1 MHPMRRQVTVRLPE
15 SLLEKL
21 DREAALRRRKRSEVI
36 RLAVEQLV
44 DTTDREAPP
53 RPIDR
58 VRDLLG
64 SFESGIPDLG
74 QRHRDHLLARLRRGG

>member
-1 MHPMRRQVTVRLPE
+1 MERQITVRMPDRLVE
-15 SLLEKL
+15 RL
-21 DREAALRRRKRSEVI
+21 DREAVRRRRKRSEVI
-36 RLAVEQLV
+36 RLAVERYFEDSEEQPE
-44 DTTDREAPP
+44 T

-74 QRHRDHLLARLRRGG
+74 QRHREHLLDRLRRGR